1 MAWPAWK
8 FGMKRDDL
16 NTTLHD
22 KYNTLTLPI
31 QDPEAF
37 HHDVYELSQQA
48 ASADEFHGL
57 MAERQQQR
65 IRELTQSM
73 ESMAVEIIANPA
85 LIGTEQWQHAL
96 QLFRCKSYDS
106 IVRYFSSYLPEGYFE
121 KNAASS
127 TDSYPT
133 TDVEGDVEEDAPV
146 QPCNTTKAAD
156 AVDDTPL
163 YLDDDD
169 FFPHGPVMTIKTDA
183 IALEAEPLSPPH
195 SEGSPS
201 DESDSTSFS
210 SSGSPSRSMSFSGS
224 ESGQLPAF
232 MLHSMTDD
240 TASQSDSGE
249 TVATSLY
256 DSVESVGSFDDDDDI
271 LCTTQRSEDYFDFVD
286 SVASPMSLSDF
297 TDSGSDDNTPTPRAE
312 SRPAVSSL
320 EREKEQQET
329 TYDRA
334 GRKFAMQLK
343 RSTSPPSYVR
353 SRADGLT
360 SAKLRRGPDLA
371 SNKIHKCPTYDL
383 RKRMVKSGRRKMMNV
398 D

>member
-1 MAWPAWK
+1 
-8 FGMKRDDL
+8 MKRDDL
-16 NTTLHD
+16 NTTLHQ
-22 KYNTLTLPI
+22 KYNTLTLTL

-57 MAERQQQR
+57 MAQRQQQR
-65 IRELTQSM
+65 IHELTQSM

-85 LIGTEQWQHAL
+85 LMDTEQWQHAL

-106 IVRYFSSYLPEGYFE
+106 IVRYFASYLPEGYLDKDSTTTTSSF
-121 KNAASS
+121 SS
-127 TDSYPT
+127 TT
-133 TDVEGDVEEDAPV
+133 DVEEDAFV

-156 AVDDTPL
+156 AADDTPL

-183 IALEAEPLSPPH
+183 IALEAQPLSPPH

-201 DESDSTSFS
+201 DESDSASF

-271 LCTTQRSEDYFDFVD
+271 LCTTQHSEDYFDYVD
-286 SVASPMSLSDF
+286 SVASPMSLSAYA
-297 TDSGSDDNTPTPRAE
+297 DSGSDDNTPTPRAE
-312 SRPAVSSL
+312 SRPAASSL
-320 EREKEQQET
+320 ERENHIYNYNQKETT

-334 GRKFAMQLK
+334 GKKFALQLK
-343 RSTSPPSYVR
+343 RSASPPSYVR

-371 SNKIHKCPTYDL
+371 SNKIHKCPAYDL
-383 RKRMVKSGRRKMMNV
+383 RKRMAKSGRRKMMNV